1 MQEDREP
8 LRTYEQAIN
17 RLSFRQVSG
26 RFTETQIELGVQTV
40 ADVFWFSDEKVRN
53 DLRKATLAVERMA
66 APAPSR
72 RRGRFASGMIWGA

>member
-17 RLSFRQVSG
+17 RLSLRQVSG

-66 APAPSR
+66 APAPLVAVGVSPP
-72 RRGRFASGMIWGA
+72 A